1 LGLVGAS
8 APGDELSFDAA
19 SMMSGGRVVRGI
31 VAGDPDPLVFIPQLV
46 ALHAEGRFP
55 FDRLIR
61 FYPFEDI
68 NEALS
73 GGEHGRTVKPY
84 CGSAQFD
91 AFRQM
96 SACNSIAAG
105 ADALVIVTECL
116 FLLRLIER
124 PTAWLSISDSNFDV
138 QRENSS
144 L

>member
-1 LGLVGAS
+1 LSAS
-8 APGDELSFDAA
+8 Y
-19 SMMSGGRVVRGI
+19 
-31 VAGDPDPLVFIPQLV
+31 
-46 ALHAEGRFP
+46 ALERRHTRRFP

-73 GGEHGRTVKPY
+73 DGEHGRTVKPY

-96 SACNSIAAG
+96 SASNSIAAG

-124 PTAWLSISDSNFDV
+124 PTAWLGRQIRTSAFHALY
-138 QRENSS
+138 R
-144 L
+144 